1 MKVII
6 IGCEYSGKSSFAN
19 SLSKWGKK
27 HDMSFHLDDHF
38 TIPDTS
44 LSREDRDVMLTLSP
58 AFKERFQRFQ
68 AVYHIRILRLERDAI
83 EVGFFSEDAIYGPL
97 YYGYKPDALAIR
109 QGRELEK
116 ELPSDTILVHLTASP
131 DIIVK
136 RMENNPHEYQTIRR
150 EDIPLLL
157 HKFEEEYG
165 ASTIHAKIRIDTTNL
180 SPEEALQEFLTK
192 ARPHLASED
201 LLRIMANEHAL
212 LR

>member
-6 IGCEYSGKSSFAN
+6 VGCEYSGKSSLAN
-19 SLSKWGKK
+19 SLSEWGKK

-38 TIPDTS
+38 TIPDAS
-44 LSREDRDVMLTLSP
+44 LSKEDRDVMLTLSP

-68 AVYHIRILRLERDAI
+68 AVYHVRIVRLERDAI
-83 EVGFFSEDAIYGPL
+83 EVGFYSEDAVYGPL

-116 ELPSDTILVHLTASP
+116 ELPSDIIFVLVTASP
-131 DIIVK
+131 DVIVK
-136 RMENNPHEYQTIRR
+136 RMEISPHEYQIISR
-150 EDIPLLL
+150 EDIPLLVQ
-157 HKFEEEYG
+157 KFEEEYG

-180 SPEEALQEFLTK
+180 SPEQALQEFLTK

-201 LLRIMANEHAL
+201 LLRIMANEY
-212 LR
+212 RRS